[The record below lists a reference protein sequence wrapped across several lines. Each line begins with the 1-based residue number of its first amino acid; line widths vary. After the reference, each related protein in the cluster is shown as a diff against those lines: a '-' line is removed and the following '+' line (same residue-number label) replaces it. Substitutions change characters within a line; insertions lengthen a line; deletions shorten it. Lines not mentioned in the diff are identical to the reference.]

1 VSQPEVRAR
10 FEQAWQLP
18 AGTLDAQP
26 GLTVVEVMHAIKHG
40 KHVCVQKPLCNYIS
54 EVRDLHR
61 AAKDAKIVTQMGN
74 QGRTMDGQRLVSL
87 KTSTGNVWNASVFLD
102 CTYEGDLMAKA
113 GVASHIGREANAV
126 YSEKLNGIRPETAKH
141 QFTVPVDPFI
151 HQGDA
156 SSGLLPFIES
166 GDLGEP
172 GAGDASVQAYNF
184 RLCMTRDA
192 RNRRPW
198 EAPENYNPAQFEL
211 LARYIEARS
220 AAGKPLDAGQL
231 FHPLPMPNHKTDTNN
246 NGGFSTDFIGGSD
259 RWPEASYTERAA
271 ILKAHERYTR
281 GFFYFLATN
290 PRVPEKLRAEVAAWG
305 LTKDEWPET
314 SGWPPQLYVREAR
327 RMISDYVM
335 TEHDCR
341 GTRKAPDAVGLGAYN
356 MDSHN
361 CRRIV
366 RNGLS
371 HNEGDVQEP
380 VKPYP
385 VSWRSLIP
393 KATEC
398 SNLAVPVCLAASH
411 MAYGSIRMEPVFMIL
426 AQSAATGA
434 CLALDRASSPHEI
447 PSQILRDRLAADG
460 QILSPSASSPPN
472 PPPLKPPPPRLPAD
486 PSAAPSPPA
495 ATNLA
500 TIPAAPEPTAAS
512 DHPPGCAVRSALPA
526 PSPPPAASP
535 PSKNPPPAHPGT
547 PPPPSARSARPAA
560 L

>member
-1 VSQPEVRAR
+1 MKPSLPLVFLTFWNGLAAARDTHSDVCIFGATSAGIAAALQSVRMGKSVSLIEPSNHV
-10 FEQAWQLP
+10 
-18 AGTLDAQP
+18 G
-26 GLTVVEVMHAIKHG
+26 GLTTGGLGATDIGNKAAIGGIAREFYERVFKFYES
-40 KHVCVQKPLCNYIS
+40 PDAWRL
-54 EVRDLHR
+54 EAR
-61 AAKDAKIVTQMGN
+61 AAYLKAHRGGPDPLAATTGRETLWFFEPHAASAIFTSMLKDAGIPVHRN
-74 QGRTMDGQRLVSL
+74 EPLVSVTMDGQRLVSL
-87 KTSTGNVWNASVFLD
+87 KTSTGNVWNASIFLD

-198 EAPENYNPAQFEL
+198 EAPENYNPAEFEL
-211 LARYIEARS
+211 LARYIEARATS
-220 AAGKPLDAGQL
+220 TKPLDAGQL

-259 RWPEASYTERAA
+259 RWPEASYAERAA
-271 ILKAHERYTR
+271 IFKAHERYTR

-426 AQSAATGA
+426 AQSAATAA
-434 CLALDRASSPHEI
+434 CLAIDAKSSLHQLPY
-447 PSQILRDRLAADG
+447 PSLRSRLLADG
-460 QILSPSASSPPN
+460 QILEFGQ
-472 PPPLKPPPPRLPAD
+472 L
-486 PSAAPSPPA
+486 
-495 ATNLA
+495 
-500 TIPAAPEPTAAS
+500 
-512 DHPPGCAVRSALPA
+512 
-526 PSPPPAASP
+526 P
-535 PSKNPPPAHPGT
+535 PS
-547 PPPPSARSARPAA
+547 R
-560 L
+560 

>member
-1 VSQPEVRAR
+1 MKPSLHAALIALSCGLSPARDIHSDVCIFGATSAGIAAALQSVRMGKSVSLIEPSNHV
-10 FEQAWQLP
+10 
-18 AGTLDAQP
+18 G
-26 GLTVVEVMHAIKHG
+26 GLTTGGLGATDIGNKAAIGGIAREFYERVFQFYESPDAWH
-40 KHVCVQKPLCNYIS
+40 L
-54 EVRDLHR
+54 EDR
-61 AAKDAKIVTQMGN
+61 AAYLKAHRGGPDPLAATTGRETLWFFEPHAASAIFTSMLKDAGIAVHLN
-74 QGRTMDGQRLVSL
+74 EPLASVTMDGQRLVSL

-113 GVASHIGREANAV
+113 GVASHIGREANTV

-141 QFTVPVDPFI
+141 QFTVPVDPFLRP
-151 HQGDA
+151 GDA
-156 SSGLLPFIES
+156 SSGLLPFIEP

-172 GAGDASVQAYNF
+172 GAGDLSVQAYNF
-184 RLCMTRDA
+184 RLCMTRDP

-211 LARYIEARS
+211 LARYIEAR
-220 AAGKPLDAGQL
+220 AASTKPLDAGQL

-259 RWPEASYTERAA
+259 QWPEASYAERTA
-271 ILKAHERYTR
+271 IFKEHERYTR

-290 PRVPEKLRAEVAAWG
+290 PRVPEKLRAEVSAWG

-335 TEHDCR
+335 SEHDCR

-366 RNGLS
+366 RNGLA

-393 KATEC
+393 KSTEC

-426 AQSAATGA
+426 AQSAATAA
-434 CLALDRASSPHEI
+434 CLAIDAKSSLHQLPYD
-447 PSQILRDRLAADG
+447 SLRTRLIADG
-460 QILSPSASSPPN
+460 QILEFGQ
-472 PPPLKPPPPRLPAD
+472 L
-486 PSAAPSPPA
+486 
-495 ATNLA
+495 
-500 TIPAAPEPTAAS
+500 
-512 DHPPGCAVRSALPA
+512 
-526 PSPPPAASP
+526 P
-535 PSKNPPPAHPGT
+535 PS
-547 PPPPSARSARPAA
+547 R
-560 L
+560 

>member
-1 VSQPEVRAR
+1 MKPSLPLVFLTFWNGLAAARDTHSDVCIFGATSAGIAAALQSVRMGKSVSLIEPSNHV
-10 FEQAWQLP
+10 
-18 AGTLDAQP
+18 G
-26 GLTVVEVMHAIKHG
+26 GLTTGGLGATDIGNKAAIGGIAREFYERVFKFYES
-40 KHVCVQKPLCNYIS
+40 PDAWRL
-54 EVRDLHR
+54 EAR
-61 AAKDAKIVTQMGN
+61 AAYLKAHRGGPDPLAATTGRETLWFFEPHAASAIFTSMLKDAGIPVHRN
-74 QGRTMDGQRLVSL
+74 EPLVSVTMDGQRLVSL
-87 KTSTGNVWNASVFLD
+87 KTSTGNVWNASIFLD

-426 AQSAATGA
+426 AQSAATAA
-434 CLALDRASSPHEI
+434 CLAIDAKSSLHQLPY
-447 PSQILRDRLAADG
+447 PSLRSRLLADG
-460 QILSPSASSPPN
+460 QILEFGQ
-472 PPPLKPPPPRLPAD
+472 L
-486 PSAAPSPPA
+486 
-495 ATNLA
+495 
-500 TIPAAPEPTAAS
+500 
-512 DHPPGCAVRSALPA
+512 
-526 PSPPPAASP
+526 P
-535 PSKNPPPAHPGT
+535 PS
-547 PPPPSARSARPAA
+547 R
-560 L
+560 

>member
-1 VSQPEVRAR
+1 MGKSVSLIEPSNHV
-10 FEQAWQLP
+10 
-18 AGTLDAQP
+18 G
-26 GLTVVEVMHAIKHG
+26 GLTTGGLGATDIGNKAAIGGIAREFYERVFKFYES
-40 KHVCVQKPLCNYIS
+40 PDAWRL
-54 EVRDLHR
+54 EAR
-61 AAKDAKIVTQMGN
+61 AAYLKAHRGGPDPLAATTGRETLWFFEPHAASAIFTSMLKDAGISVHRN
-74 QGRTMDGQRLVSL
+74 EPLVSVTMDGQRLVSL
-87 KTSTGNVWNASVFLD
+87 KTSTGNVWNASIFLD

-271 ILKAHERYTR
+271 IFKAHERYTR

-426 AQSAATGA
+426 AQSAATAA
-434 CLALDRASSPHEI
+434 CLAIDAKSSLHQLPY
-447 PSQILRDRLAADG
+447 PSLRSRLLADG
-460 QILSPSASSPPN
+460 QILEFGQ
-472 PPPLKPPPPRLPAD
+472 L
-486 PSAAPSPPA
+486 
-495 ATNLA
+495 
-500 TIPAAPEPTAAS
+500 
-512 DHPPGCAVRSALPA
+512 
-526 PSPPPAASP
+526 P
-535 PSKNPPPAHPGT
+535 PS
-547 PPPPSARSARPAA
+547 R
-560 L
+560 